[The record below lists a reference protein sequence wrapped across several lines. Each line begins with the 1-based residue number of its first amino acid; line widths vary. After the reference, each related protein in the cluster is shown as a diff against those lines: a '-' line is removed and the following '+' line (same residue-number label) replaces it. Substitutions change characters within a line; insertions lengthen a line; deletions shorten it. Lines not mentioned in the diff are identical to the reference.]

1 MDTLNECIKNYL
13 EYCNFQKCLDTKTL
27 KAYRID
33 LRQFS
38 DQIRTIAIYEITAAS
53 LEQYIAHLHGRY
65 KPKTVKRK
73 IASVKALFHY
83 LEYKEILD
91 CNPFNKMR
99 IRFREPVIL
108 PKTYL
113 CTR

>member
-38 DQIRTIAIYEITAAS
+38 DQIRTIAIDEITAAS
-53 LEQYIAHLHGRY
+53 LEQYIGSSP
-65 KPKTVKRK
+65 KP
-73 IASVKALFHY
+73 
-83 LEYKEILD
+83 
-91 CNPFNKMR
+91 
-99 IRFREPVIL
+99 
-108 PKTYL
+108 
-113 CTR
+113 